1 MNEKNSLKF
10 KKRTAVLAVA
20 SCLSMTPWVAEAAG
34 LGRLTVLSSL
44 GQPLRAEMEIAATK
58 EELAA
63 MTARLAPVEVF
74 KQAGVDYSASLG
86 ELRFSVEKRSK
97 GRAVVKVS
105 SLKPVNEP
113 FLDFLV
119 ELNWPSGRLV
129 REYTFLLDPP
139 EMAQGKAVRS
149 VADAK
154 IVDMVRSTDK
164 KVAAPLAKP
173 QAPATVT
180 PATAPAAEKAAKPEA
195 KTEGTHVV
203 ERGETLR
210 RIAANNRYAGVTLE
224 QMLVGIYEHNRA
236 AFLEGDINRIKTG
249 AILNMPEK
257 SLVEAVP
264 ENKARNIYITTGDFA
279 GYRKKLAA
287 AAAVAAVKPAA
298 PQQGTAGRIAPK
310 VEESMPAVDSAKD
323 QVKVGKADLAGKQ
336 GSDADRLA
344 KDKALLEAQQRVSI
358 LEKNV
363 DELQKLLEL
372 KNAKLA
378 ELDKAKVAPV
388 TQPEQPVANAP
399 VEPPKLAEPPTTPA
413 TPAEPAPS
421 APVVEQ
427 PAAAPVAE
435 QPPAAAPV
443 PATDDD
449 ALDEP
454 SFLDNLLSDP
464 LPLAGGAALIALLTG
479 GLLYRRRRSQSIAFE
494 TTAAPSPSSLGPNS
508 VFQMTGGE
516 SVDTGHTLAQTG
528 DFSQAG
534 PGSIDTDEVDPV
546 AEADV
551 YMAYGRDAQAEEI
564 LLEAMQK
571 DPQRLAIHAKLAE
584 IYANRGSVKQ
594 FETLASELYA
604 HTGGRGPEW
613 SKVAALGA
621 KLVPGNPLYSAIAH
635 VDTAAEEMAQ
645 ALAPETA
652 FVPEV
657 IQERSVDAKPADQLI
672 LDEPHDISDDAPLEF
687 ELPPVQFSPPEPVLA
702 QPVEEDAPYVDTF
715 VTAETLPDDGEALD
729 FDLASVSSGVSSLVQ
744 PAEFAVGSLAQRISL
759 DEPPES
765 DTSFDDDEL
774 SFADDLPESPREF
787 SPEGTLIV
795 PTGLYDSAITPQD
808 LGGSEWDEQQDKT
821 VVLAESASSDDEFD
835 NPELVNTVV
844 NPVNP
849 EEEGDSLD
857 FDVKLSDSVFLG
869 RPMSVPE
876 FDIGSINLDLG
887 AEPASEMPLEPVPE
901 SVVTPAEEQ
910 AVVHDANWEE
920 VNTKLDLAKAYED
933 MGDLEGARELLEE
946 VLVDGP
952 PDLVAQAESVLGR
965 IGR

>member
-1 MNEKNSLKF
+1 MKF
-10 KKRTAVLAVA
+10 KKRTAALAVA

-44 GQPLRAEMEIAATK
+44 GQPLRAEMEIAASK
-58 EELAA
+58 DELAA

-74 KQAGVDYSASLG
+74 KQAGVDYAASLN
-86 ELRFSVEKRSK
+86 ELRFTVEKRAK
-97 GRAVVKVS
+97 GKAVVKVS
-105 SLKPVNEP
+105 SSRPVNEP

-154 IVDMVRSTDK
+154 IVDTVRTTDK
-164 KVAAPLAKP
+164 KPAVPASRP
-173 QAPATVT
+173 QVGPAVAPAVASV
-180 PATAPAAEKAAKPEA
+180 PEKAAKPEA

-224 QMLVGIYEHNRA
+224 QMLVGIYKHNRG

-249 AILNMPEK
+249 AILNMPDK
-257 SLVEAVP
+257 AAVEAVP
-264 ENKARNIYITTGDFA
+264 ENEARNIYITTGDFNA
-279 GYRKKLAA
+279 YRKKLAA
-287 AAAVAAVKPAA
+287 AAAAA
-298 PQQGTAGRIAPK
+298 PAKAAPAPQATSGKIAPK
-310 VEESMPAVDSAKD
+310 VEETMPAVDAAKD
-323 QVKVGKADLAGKQ
+323 QVKVGKADLAGQ
-336 GSDADRLA
+336 QASDADRLA
-344 KDKALLEAQQRVSI
+344 KDKALLEAQQRVSM

-378 ELDKAKVAPV
+378 EMEKSREAPGTSVPPPVVAAPVEPVKPAEPPVAPA
-388 TQPEQPVANAP
+388 PVAAPAEAPAATPAP
-399 VEPPKLAEPPTTPA
+399 VEPP
-413 TPAEPAPS
+413 
-421 APVVEQ
+421 
-427 PAAAPVAE
+427 AAAPAPE
-435 QPPAAAPV
+435 PKAA
-443 PATDDD
+443 PATDPDED
-449 ALDEP
+449 EVEEPGLLDT
-454 SFLDNLLSDP
+454 LLADP
-464 LPLAGGAALIALLTG
+464 LPLAGGAALIALVAG
-479 GLLYRRRRSQSIAFE
+479 GLMYRRRRAQSVAFE
-494 TTAAPSPSSLGPNS
+494 TTAAPNPSSLGPNS

-604 HTGGRGPEW
+604 QTGGRGPEW
-613 SKVAALGA
+613 TKVAALGA
-621 KLVPGNPLYSAIAH
+621 KLVPGNPLYSAITH
-635 VDTAAEEMAQ
+635 VDTSVEAGETFQEAPTAF
-645 ALAPETA
+645 APEP
-652 FVPEV
+652 VPAPVEDV
-657 IQERSVDAKPADQLI
+657 IPEPLV
-672 LDEPHDISDDAPLEF
+672 LDEPNHLADDAPLEF
-687 ELPPVQFSPPEPVLA
+687 ELPPVAFSPPEPVTD
-702 QPVEEDAPYVDTF
+702 VVDEAPYVDTF
-715 VTAETLPDDGEALD
+715 VTAEPLPDDGEALD
-729 FDLASVSSGVSSLVQ
+729 FDLASISSGVSSQVQ
-744 PAEFAVGSLAQRISL
+744 AADFSTGSLTQQISL
-759 DEPPES
+759 DDAPALPG
-765 DTSFDDDEL
+765 DLDDEPL
-774 SFADDLPESPREF
+774 AMDELPEPAREF

-795 PTGLYDSAITPQD
+795 PTGLYDSAVAPQD
-808 LGGSEWDEQQDKT
+808 LGSGDWSDQQEKT
-821 VVLAESASSDDEFD
+821 VVLSEESVADDFD
-835 NPELVNTVV
+835 NPELVSTVV
-844 NPVNP
+844 NPVMADD
-849 EEEGDSLD
+849 ESDSLD

-869 RPMSVPE
+869 QPMAVPE
-876 FDIGSINLDLG
+876 FDMGSINLDLA
-887 AEPASEMPLEPVPE
+887 AEPSATSGVEESAPDAELPADTSE
-901 SVVTPAEEQ
+901 VVR
-910 AVVHDANWEE
+910 DANWEE

-946 VLVDGP
+946 VLADGS